1 MNLFPKVKFCG
12 LSNYD
17 DVALACEQK
26 AYWAGFIFVKGS
38 SRYIKIE
45 ESKSIISF

>member
-17 DVALACEQK
+17 DVALACEQQ

-45 ESKSIISF
+45 K